1 MPQGVLFFRVLC
13 IVFSSYFFFSAKTG
27 KKKKNNKTVVSNVK
41 RELVIRD
48 NNQEQYG
55 QITKNL
61 GDGRMMV
68 WCFPHTKK
76 KVTEEDNESGEET
89 EKTEKTE
96 KIEKTEKTEKIEKI
110 EKIEKT
116 EKIEKIEKIEKT
128 EKKGSE
134 RLGVIRGKLRKR
146 VWMVVG
152 DIVLVSLRD
161 FQDQKCDIIHKYD
174 NAEVRKLLTSGE
186 IPDGGI
192 VFFFFSF
199 GFPFF

>member
-96 KIEKTEKTEKIEKI
+96 KIEK
-110 EKIEKT
+110 
-116 EKIEKIEKIEKT
+116 IEKIEKT

-192 VFFFFSF
+192 VFFFFSV